1 MPKNAYLRQMKEGF
15 DRQIEALDL
24 DEPQKTYLKYR
35 WLDQVLWME
44 KRASQTRNSYYFLK
58 IIIILAG
65 VVLPVL
71 VTTNPAGNLAGVVK
85 TITVVL
91 GLVIAGLTAVE
102 DFFNY
107 GERWRH
113 YRSIV
118 EMLKAEWWRFYNRN
132 GRYAGKTHDQNFTTF
147 SNEVEDLIRLDI
159 KTYISSV
166 VKEDKRSK

>member
-1 MPKNAYLRQMKEGF
+1 MPKNAYLRQLKDGF
-15 DRQIEALDL
+15 DHQIQALDL
-24 DEPQKTYLKYR
+24 SEQQKTYLKYR

-44 KRASQTRNSYYFLK
+44 NRASQTRNSYYFLK
-58 IIIILAG
+58 VIVILAG
-65 VVLPVL
+65 VILPVL
-71 VTTNPAGNLAGVVK
+71 VTTNPGGNLANVVR
-85 TITVVL
+85 TIAVIL

-132 GRYAGKTHDQNFTTF
+132 GRYAGKTHDQNFITF
-147 SNEVEDLIRLDI
+147 ANEVEDLIRLDI
-159 KTYISSV
+159 KTYISNV
-166 VKEDKRSK
+166 VKEDKRNK